1 MCNSQAISFRFEI
14 ITHILSS
21 PPGLLTY
28 EYLITFD
35 REVKLFW
42 KRAITGSS
50 ILFIVNRYLPL
61 VCIALGM
68 PSSDPTTNKVSV
80 PLSTCF
86 YLVRS
91 RNACIEGYVH
101 ADNFIGPQPFTHLS
115 RQLRSVLLYVRD
127 S

>member
-1 MCNSQAISFRFEI
+1 MCNPQAISFRFEI

-68 PSSDPTTNKVSV
+68 PSSDPTTNKVSA
-80 PLSTCF
+80 PLST
-86 YLVRS
+86 L
-91 RNACIEGYVH
+91 
-101 ADNFIGPQPFTHLS
+101 L
-115 RQLRSVLLYVRD
+115 LRSALTQCLY
-127 S
+127 